1 MEYQKIAN
9 LIDDDTLD
17 QPSKF
22 RTRNWVEI
30 NDESRGAYNVNSQI
44 KFKTTMLKSSLCD
57 YSDAYI
63 LVKGTI
69 SVNNTAAQGAAANN
83 TNKKVI
89 FKNCAPFTNCISE
102 INNTQIDNAK
112 DIDIVMPMYNLIEY
126 SDNYAKTTGSIW
138 QYCKDIPA
146 RNNNNEITEFT
157 LVNTTDSFKFK
168 AKITGQTEDD
178 GTKDVEIMVPLKYL
192 SNFWRTL
199 EMPLINCEVNL
210 ILTWSS
216 TCVLISTNIPNQA
229 AIFEITDTKLY
240 VPVVT
245 LSTQENTKFL
255 QQLESGF
262 KRVINWN
269 KYLSKPEL
277 LAQNPNLNHL
287 VEPSFQGVNR
297 LFVLA
302 FENDNDGTSN
312 EQSYLPTV
320 EIKDYN
326 TMINGENVFDQPI
339 KNTKVTYDNIRKIAT
354 GQGDDYTTRCLLNYP
369 YFANTYKMFAVNLS
383 KQQALDADPR
393 AIQQINFTAN
403 IDRAAANKSL
413 LYSGRSKRNYSRL
426 FTGNSKSIVNKIIF
440 NLNTYKCFA
449 LVSTTLIK

>member
-9 LIDDDTLD
+9 LIDDASN

-22 RTRNWVEI
+22 RTRNWIEI

-57 YSDAYI
+57 NSDAYI

-69 SVNNTAAQGAAANN
+69 TVNNTAAQGAAANN

-126 SDNYAKTTGSIW
+126 SDNYAKTTGRLW
-138 QYCKDIPA
+138 KYCKDIPV
-146 RNNNNEITEFT
+146 RNANNEIF
-157 LVNTTDSFKFK
+157 VFDVSNTTDSFKFK
-168 AKITGQTEDD
+168 AKITGQTGND
-178 GTKDVEIMVPLKYL
+178 GTKDVEIMVPLKYS

-216 TCVLISTNIPNQA
+216 SCVLIATSTQNQNA
-229 AIFEITDTKLY
+229 TFAITDTKLY

-255 QQLESGF
+255 QQLKSGF

-277 LAQNPNLNHL
+277 LAQNPNLNNL

-302 FENDNDGTSN
+302 FENDDDRTSDD
-312 EQSYLPTV
+312 EYYLPTV

-326 TMINGENVFDQPI
+326 IVINGENFFDQPI
-339 KNTKVTYDNIRKIAT
+339 KNNKITYDNIRKIAT
-354 GQGDDYTTRCLLNYP
+354 SKGDDYTTDCLLDYP
-369 YFANTYKMFAVNLS
+369 YFKDTYKMIAVDLS
-383 KQQALDADPR
+383 KQQALDADPG

-403 IDRAAANKSL
+403 LDRA
-413 LYSGRSKRNYSRL
+413 
-426 FTGNSKSIVNKIIF
+426 GNTRVYFILEEAKETILDFSQGTVKV
-440 NLNTYKCFA
+440 L
-449 LVSTTLIK
+449 